1 MNGVTP
7 TSGDF
12 ANATAIATA
21 LAACTIDLFQNNIS
35 VVKSTPVG
43 SLEVATFTGYTQQT
57 VATPGPPVIDP
68 VLGGVS
74 IIMPSKVFAAASP
87 YTVGNTIY
95 GWYLR
100 DATGALIAAGNFPT
114 PINVGGLGQ
123 AVPLTVTLNFQD

>member
-1 MNGVTP
+1 MAGLVP

-12 ANATAIATA
+12 ANAAAIATM
-21 LAACTIDLFQNNIS
+21 LAECTIDLFQNNIS
-35 VVKSTPVG
+35 VVKTTPAA
-43 SLEVATFTGYTQQT
+43 SLEVATFTGYAQQA
-57 VATPGPPVIDP
+57 VATVGPPIVDP

-74 IIMPSKVFAAASP
+74 LILPSNVFAAASP

-100 DATGALIAAGNFPT
+100 TAAGLLIAAGNFPA